1 MNMYFNMKADIG
13 NNKVKFKID
22 DKVEKVQ
29 SVYKRLFVP
38 IMPSETSIEKC
49 VANLLDE
56 LSVNITSGSIKRS
69 GQFLV
74 GERAMNF
81 GKDVKSMDIS
91 EGGKYIDDLPIIHTI
106 SIIAA
111 KAIQKAFADNKEL
124 PETLNVTADL
134 ITAIPASEWTPE
146 RSRVLRDR
154 FLNKQKK
161 TDETQA
167 ETKNGAHIAIVDVA
181 ETKVAVTI
189 TFNDVKVTRE
199 GIPPLYLMLKAIRE
213 KKSSENKLIN
223 MFEKYIDFC
232 EKELKYSKEK
242 TAGLL
247 TEEVFSR
254 KKILH
259 ADIGDGTTEY
269 IYTDGVNPKSDACT
283 GEKRGV
289 GHAII
294 EAIKLLQN
302 HKSGVGDLTRQQ
314 FSEILKNPNHKFYD
328 EATSFFSETRFVQ
341 AENILQDI
349 KNKYRDNTAS
359 EAEIIA
365 VYGGG
370 SIGFEEDL
378 YEELSNFCVS
388 NGLELLW
395 IPEEFAIDMNIEG
408 MDVLA
413 CEVLAK

>member
-1 MNMYFNMKADIG
+1 MNMHFYLKADIG
-13 NNKVKFKID
+13 NNKVKFKVD
-22 DKVEKVQ
+22 NEVEKVQ
-29 SVYKRLFVP
+29 SVYKRLFTP
-38 IMPSETSIEKC
+38 IAPSETNIEKC

-56 LSVNITSGSIKRS
+56 LNVHITSSSIKRS

-91 EGGKYIDDLPIIHTI
+91 EGGKYIDDLPIVHII

-111 KAIQKAFADNKEL
+111 KAIQKAFADNREI
-124 PETLNVTADL
+124 PEILNVTVDL

-181 ETKVAVTI
+181 ETKVSVTI
-189 TFNDVKVTRE
+189 KFNDVKVTRE

-213 KKSSENKLIN
+213 KDLG
-223 MFEKYIDFC
+223 MFEKYVDFC
-232 EKELKYSKEK
+232 EKELEYSKEK
-242 TAGLL
+242 IAGLL

-259 ADIGDGTTEY
+259 VDIGDGTTEY
-269 IYTDGVNPKSDACT
+269 IYTDGVNPRSDACT

-289 GHAII
+289 GHAIK
-294 EAIKLLQN
+294 EAIGLL
-302 HKSGVGDLTRQQ
+302 KGDKPGIGEITRQQ
-314 FSEILKNPNHKFYD
+314 FSEMLQNKEHNFHT
-328 EATSFFSETRFVQ
+328 EAKSFFYETRFVQ

-349 KNKYRDNTAS
+349 KNKYKENTAS
-359 EAEIIA
+359 EAQVIA

-370 SIGFEEDL
+370 SVGFKEDL
-378 YEELSNFCVS
+378 YDELATFCKM
-388 NGLELLW
+388 NKLELLW
-395 IPEEFAIDMNIEG
+395 IPEEYAINMNIEG
-408 MDVLA
+408 MDVIVN
-413 CEVLAK
+413 EVLVK

>member
-1 MNMYFNMKADIG
+1 MDMYFNMKSDIG
-13 NNKVKFKID
+13 NNKVKFKIG

-38 IMPSETSIEKC
+38 IVPSEASIEKC
-49 VANLLDE
+49 VTNLLNE
-56 LSVNITSGSIKRS
+56 LSVNITSSSIKRS

-91 EGGKYIDDLPIIHTI
+91 EGGKYVDDLPLIHTI

-111 KAIQKAFADNKEL
+111 KAIQNAFADSKEL
-124 PETLNVTADL
+124 SETLNVTVDL

-146 RSRVLRDR
+146 RARILRDR

-161 TDETQA
+161 TDETQV

-181 ETKVAVTI
+181 ETKVSVTI
-189 TFNDVKVTRE
+189 KFNDVKVTRE

-213 KKSSENKLIN
+213 KKLK
-223 MFEKYIDFC
+223 MFEKYVDFC
-232 EKELKYSKEK
+232 EKELKYTKEK
-242 TAGLL
+242 IVSLI

-259 ADIGDGTTEY
+259 IDIGDGTTEY

-294 EAIKLLQN
+294 EAIKLLQS

-314 FSEILKNPNHKFYD
+314 FSEILKNQNHKFYD
-328 EATSFFSETRFVQ
+328 EATSFFAETRFVQ

-378 YEELSNFCVS
+378 YEELSHFCVR

-395 IPEEFAIDMNIEG
+395 IPEEYAIDMNIEG

-413 CEVLAK
+413 NEVLAR